1 MKRSCMTVLLAVFL
15 VFAAP
20 LFASDADCWFMLE
33 IGAVNIDLGNA
44 RINTSADIKVASFG
58 LQGSNSMNVSLEAPY
73 GWTFISSS
81 NNMLTVPFSF
91 TLKTTGQQNNTIAD
105 ISEDTTGKQ
114 QITVNSG
121 ENAELFLNIAPN
133 TEIGYADDYFAF
145 LTLTLN
151 GQQYPILMSA
161 YYGDK
166 SQYAYSN
173 DVIFSVMPTA
183 NARSIDIKSLFNSG
197 DEGVEV
203 ATYSF
208 TSISSGGMS
217 ANAVTGTSPYY
228 IYALGSAVFDD
239 ERAPHFY
246 MTNIENQASGFQY
259 NVVINSYNNNG
270 AQKVFSGYM
279 EKYDTDG
286 FVPTCIQKDLLPNE
300 NYAVT
305 YHDSGS
311 IRIVPCNADDINSLS
326 AGYYSSDIYLHVV
339 STM

>member
-1 MKRSCMTVLLAVFL
+1 MMRNCMTVLLSVFL
-15 VFAAP
+15 AFAAP
-20 LFASDADCWFMLE
+20 LSASDADCWFMLE
-33 IGAVNIDLGNA
+33 AGAVNIDLGNA
-44 RINTSADIKVASFG
+44 RINTSDDIKVASFG
-58 LQGSNSMNVSLEAPY
+58 PQSNNSMNVSLEAPY
-73 GWTFISSS
+73 GWTFISS

-91 TLKTTGQQNNTIAD
+91 TLQTTGQQNNTIAD

-145 LTLTLN
+145 VTLTLN

-161 YYGDK
+161 HYGDK
-166 SQYAYSN
+166 SQYAYSD

-208 TSISSGGMS
+208 TSTSSEMS
-217 ANAVTGTSPYY
+217 ANAATGTSPYY

-259 NVVINSYNNNG
+259 NVVINSYNNNVEP
-270 AQKVFSGYM
+270 KVFSGYM

-286 FVPTCIQKDLLPNE
+286 FVSTCIQKDLLPDE

-305 YHDSGS
+305 YHDSGTIS
-311 IRIVPCNADDINSLS
+311 IVPSSAADINSLS

>member
-1 MKRSCMTVLLAVFL
+1 MMRSCMTVLLTVFL
-15 VFAAP
+15 AFAAP

-33 IGAVNIDLGNA
+33 AGAVNIDLGNA
-44 RINTSADIKVASFG
+44 RINTSDDIKVASFG
-58 LQGSNSMNVSLEAPY
+58 PQGSNSMNVSLEAPY
-73 GWTFISSS
+73 GWTFISS

-91 TLKTTGQQNNTIAD
+91 TLQTTGQQNNTIAD

-145 LTLTLN
+145 VTLTLN

-173 DVIFSVMPTA
+173 NVIFSVMPTA

-208 TSISSGGMS
+208 ASTSSEMS

-259 NVVINSYNNNG
+259 NVVINSYNNNVEP
-270 AQKVFSGYM
+270 KVFSGYM

-305 YHDSGS
+305 YHDSGTIS
-311 IRIVPCNADDINSLS
+311 IVPSSAADINSLS
-326 AGYYSSDIYLHVV
+326 NNIPQSDYSCSHLSHLR
-339 STM
+339 

>member
-1 MKRSCMTVLLAVFL
+1 MKRSCVTVLLSVFL
-15 VFAAP
+15 AFVAP
-20 LFASDADCWFMLE
+20 LSASDADCWFMLE

-58 LQGSNSMNVSLEAPY
+58 PQDSNSMNVSLEAPY

-91 TLKTTGQQNNTIAD
+91 TLKTTGQQNNTIAS

-114 QITVNSG
+114 ITVNSG
-121 ENAELFLNIAPN
+121 EDAELFLNIAPN

-145 LTLTLN
+145 VTLTLN

-173 DVIFSVMPTA
+173 NVIFSVMPTA

-208 TSISSGGMS
+208 ASTSSEMS

-259 NVVINSYNNNG
+259 NVVINSYNNNVEP
-270 AQKVFSGYM
+270 KVFSGYM
-279 EKYDTDG
+279 KKYDTYG

-311 IRIVPCNADDINSLS
+311 IRIVPSNADDINSLS

-339 STM
+339 SAM

>member
-1 MKRSCMTVLLAVFL
+1 MKRICTTVFL
-15 VFAAP
+15 SAFLTLTAP

-33 IGAVNIDLGNA
+33 AGTVKIDLGNA

-58 LQGSNSMNVSLEAPY
+58 LEGSNSMNVSLEAPY

-91 TLKTTGQQNNTIAD
+91 TLKTTDLQNNTNAD
-105 ISEDTTGKQ
+105 ISEDTTGK

-145 LTLTLN
+145 VTLTLN

-173 DVIFSVMPTA
+173 NVIFSVMPTA

-197 DEGVEV
+197 DGDVEV

-208 TSISSGGMS
+208 ASTSSEMS

-270 AQKVFSGYM
+270 EPKVFSGYM

-311 IRIVPCNADDINSLS
+311 IRIVPSNADDINSLS

-339 STM
+339 SVL

>member
-1 MKRSCMTVLLAVFL
+1 MKRICTTVFL
-15 VFAAP
+15 SAFLTLAAP
-20 LFASDADCWFMLE
+20 LFASDAGCWFMLE
-33 IGAVNIDLGNA
+33 AGAVNIDLGNA
-44 RINTSADIKVASFG
+44 RINTSDDIKVASFG
-58 LQGSNSMNVSLEAPY
+58 PQDSNSMNVSLEAPY

-91 TLKTTGQQNNTIAD
+91 TLQTTGQQNNTIAD
-105 ISEDTTGKQ
+105 ISKDTTGKQ

-145 LTLTLN
+145 VTLTLN

-173 DVIFSVMPTA
+173 NVIFSVMPTA

-208 TSISSGGMS
+208 ASTSSEMS

-259 NVVINSYNNNG
+259 NVVINSYNNNVEP
-270 AQKVFSGYM
+270 KVFSGYM
-279 EKYDTDG
+279 KKYDTYG

-311 IRIVPCNADDINSLS
+311 IRIVPSNADDINSLS

-339 STM
+339 SAM

>member
-1 MKRSCMTVLLAVFL
+1 
-15 VFAAP
+15 
-20 LFASDADCWFMLE
+20 
-33 IGAVNIDLGNA
+33 
-44 RINTSADIKVASFG
+44 
-58 LQGSNSMNVSLEAPY
+58 
-73 GWTFISSS
+73 
-81 NNMLTVPFSF
+81 
-91 TLKTTGQQNNTIAD
+91 
-105 ISEDTTGKQ
+105 
-114 QITVNSG
+114 
-121 ENAELFLNIAPN
+121 
-133 TEIGYADDYFAF
+133 
-145 LTLTLN
+145 
-151 GQQYPILMSA
+151 MSA
-161 YYGDK
+161 HYGDK
-166 SQYAYSN
+166 SQYAYSD
-173 DVIFSVMPTA
+173 DVIFSVMSTA

-208 TSISSGGMS
+208 TSTSSEMS
-217 ANAVTGTSPYY
+217 ANAVPGTSPYY

-259 NVVINSYNNNG
+259 NVVINSYNNG

-286 FVPTCIQKDLLPNE
+286 FVPTCIQKDLLSDE

-305 YHDSGS
+305 YHDSGTIS
-311 IRIVPCNADDINSLS
+311 IVPSSAADINSLS

>member
-1 MKRSCMTVLLAVFL
+1 MMRSCMTVFL
-15 VFAAP
+15 SAFLTLAAP
-20 LFASDADCWFMLE
+20 LFASDAGCWFMLE
-33 IGAVNIDLGNA
+33 AGAVNIDLGNA
-44 RINTSADIKVASFG
+44 RINTSDDIKVASFG
-58 LQGSNSMNVSLEAPY
+58 PQDSNSMNVSLEAPY
-73 GWTFISSS
+73 GWTFFSSS

-91 TLKTTGQQNNTIAD
+91 TLKTTDQQNNTIAD

-121 ENAELFLNIAPN
+121 EYAELFLNIAPN

-145 LTLTLN
+145 VTLTLN

-166 SQYAYSN
+166 SQYAYSD

-208 TSISSGGMS
+208 TSTSSEMS
-217 ANAVTGTSPYY
+217 ANAAASTSPYY

-259 NVVINSYNNNG
+259 NVVINSYNNG

-286 FVPTCIQKDLLPNE
+286 FVPTCIQKDLLSDE

-305 YHDSGS
+305 YHDSGTIS
-311 IRIVPCNADDINSLS
+311 IVPSSAADINSLS

>member
-1 MKRSCMTVLLAVFL
+1 MKRICTTVFL
-15 VFAAP
+15 SAFLAFAAP
-20 LFASDADCWFMLE
+20 LFASDAGCWFMLE
-33 IGAVNIDLGNA
+33 AGAVNIDLGNA
-44 RINTSADIKVASFG
+44 RINTSDDITVASFG
-58 LQGSNSMNVSLEAPY
+58 PQGSNSMNVSLEAPY

-81 NNMLTVPFSF
+81 NRILTVPFSF
-91 TLKTTGQQNNTIAD
+91 TLKITDQNNTTIKNTA
-105 ISEDTTGKQ
+105 IGEDTLPGQ

-121 ENAELFLNIAPN
+121 KKAQLILNIEQN

-145 LTLTLN
+145 VTLTLN

-166 SQYAYSN
+166 SQYAYSDN
-173 DVIFSVMPTA
+173 VIFSVMPAA

-208 TSISSGGMS
+208 TSTSSEMS
-217 ANAVTGTSPYY
+217 ANAAASTSPYY

-259 NVVINSYNNNG
+259 NVVINSYNNG

-286 FVPTCIQKDLLPNE
+286 FVPTCIQKDLLSDE

-305 YHDSGS
+305 YHDSGTIS
-311 IRIVPCNADDINSLS
+311 IVPSSAADINSLS

-339 STM
+339 SVL

>member
-1 MKRSCMTVLLAVFL
+1 MTVLLSVFL
-15 VFAAP
+15 AFTAP
-20 LFASDADCWFMLE
+20 LFADADCWFMLE
-33 IGAVNIDLGNA
+33 AGVVNIDLGNA

-58 LQGSNSMNVSLEAPY
+58 LEGSNSMTVSLEAPY

-81 NNMLTVPFSF
+81 NNILTVPFSF

-105 ISEDTTGKQ
+105 ISEDTTGK

-145 LTLTLN
+145 VTLTLN

-161 YYGDK
+161 YYGDM

-173 DVIFSVMPTA
+173 NVIFSVMPTA

-208 TSISSGGMS
+208 ASTSSEMS

-259 NVVINSYNNNG
+259 NVVINSYNNNVEP
-270 AQKVFSGYM
+270 KVFSGYM

-311 IRIVPCNADDINSLS
+311 IRIVPSNADDINSLS